1 MGLFSVEVSIS
12 NYERPERQ
20 ITLKA
25 LVNENRFFS
34 ILPLSML
41 RDLEVTPSGQRNIRF
56 PDGIVRRTNVG
67 MARVQVDDREAPT
80 QVIFGEEDA
89 QPLLGRLT
97 LGGLLLV
104 VDSTEGKLAPMDL
117 INA

>member
-25 LVNENRFFS
+25 LVNESKFMS
-34 ILPLSML
+34 VLPSSVLRELS
-41 RDLEVTPSGQRNIRF
+41 VTPISQQNIRF
-56 PDGIVRRTNVG
+56 PDGIVRRTNIG
-67 MARVQVDDREAPT
+67 MARVQIDDREAPT

-104 VDSTEGKLAPMDL
+104 VDSTEEKLAPMDL